1 MRIHDSN
8 QGGFTLLET
17 LVALVILAT
26 GILSILLLFPIAMER
41 HRVNT
46 LRTMTTTIAQ
56 TQLGRLRAGDTD
68 VNFHQWLQ
76 ENKMYVLG
84 FNPDPMENR
93 KEEFIKNYI
102 KSWVVSSQP
111 AGEINLGLYRVTIGL
126 RLWDGRTEYYT
137 TYVTDR

>member
-1 MRIHDSN
+1 MIRMRVHKAS
-8 QGGFTLLET
+8 QRGFTLLET

-26 GILSILLLFPIAMER
+26 GIVSILLLFPIAMER

-68 VNFHQWLQ
+68 ITFHQWLRD
-76 ENKMYVLG
+76 NKLKTISDD
-84 FNPDPMENR
+84 DP
-93 KEEFIKNYI
+93 ISQHI
-102 KSWVVSSQP
+102 TSWVVSSQP

>member
-1 MRIHDSN
+1 MMRMRLHNGS

-17 LVALVILAT
+17 LIALVILAT

-68 VNFHQWLQ
+68 VNFHQWLRD
-76 ENKMYVLG
+76 NKLKPVSTT
-84 FNPDPMENR
+84 DPVSQH
-93 KEEFIKNYI
+93 I

>member
-1 MRIHDSN
+1 MTRMCLHN
-8 QGGFTLLET
+8 HKNGGFTLLET

-26 GILSILLLFPIAMER
+26 GIVSILLLFPIAMER

-56 TQLGRLRAGDTD
+56 SQLGKLRSGDTD
-68 VNFHQWLQ
+68 VSFHQWLID
-76 ENKMYVLG
+76 NKMKPVAEDKPISHYV
-84 FNPDPMENR
+84 
-93 KEEFIKNYI
+93 

-111 AGEINLGLYRVTIGL
+111 AGEITLGLYRVTIGL

>member
-1 MRIHDSN
+1 MRMRIHDSN

-68 VNFHQWLQ
+68 LSFHQWLQ
-76 ENKMYVLG
+76 KNKLHTI
-84 FNPDPMENR
+84 PQDDP
-93 KEEFIKNYI
+93 ISQHI

>member
-1 MRIHDSN
+1 M
-8 QGGFTLLET
+8 ET

-41 HRVNT
+41 HRVNA

-68 VNFHQWLQ
+68 ITFHEWLRT
-76 ENKMYVLG
+76 
-84 FNPDPMENR
+84 NR
-93 KEEFIKNYI
+93 LKTVGDGAIEKDYI
-102 KSWVVSSQP
+102 RSWVVSSQS
-111 AGEINLGLYRVTIGL
+111 AGEIDLGLYRVTIGL

>member
-1 MRIHDSN
+1 MMRMRLHN
-8 QGGFTLLET
+8 GRQGGFTLLET
-17 LVALVILAT
+17 LIALVILAT

-68 VNFHQWLQ
+68 VNFHQWLRD
-76 ENKMYVLG
+76 NKLKPVESS
-84 FNPDPMENR
+84 NP
-93 KEEFIKNYI
+93 ISQHI